1 MEQRPSFYILDAYSL
16 IFQSFHAIPEMASPE
31 GKPVNAIYG
40 VFRKL
45 MNILNQH
52 NPDYFAAA
60 YDGGGVTLQRREV
73 YPEYKAHR
81 SPMPDDLKS
90 QMPEI
95 KRIFEAMNIP
105 TFVAP
110 GMEADDVIATLAR
123 RGESYG
129 LDVTICTSDKDARQL
144 LTPHVRILNL
154 RKNAIVDAKAVELEW
169 GIRPD
174 QVVDYLALTGDAA
187 DNVPGMKSVGPKTAT
202 LYLQQFGTLENLI
215 ANADQIPS
223 EKKRKA
229 VVDGAETARL
239 AKRLVQLNHDVPI
252 RIDWNAIV
260 VSSFDEAKL
269 EAICMDNG
277 FVWMLDEIYGR
288 VVN

>member
-1 MEQRPSFYILDAYSL
+1 
-16 IFQSFHAIPEMASPE
+16 
-31 GKPVNAIYG
+31 
-40 VFRKL
+40 
-45 MNILNQH
+45 
-52 NPDYFAAA
+52 
-60 YDGGGVTLQRREV
+60 
-73 YPEYKAHR
+73 
-81 SPMPDDLKS
+81 
-90 QMPEI
+90 
-95 KRIFEAMNIP
+95 
-105 TFVAP
+105 
-110 GMEADDVIATLAR
+110 
-123 RGESYG
+123 
-129 LDVTICTSDKDARQL
+129 
-144 LTPHVRILNL
+144 VRILNL